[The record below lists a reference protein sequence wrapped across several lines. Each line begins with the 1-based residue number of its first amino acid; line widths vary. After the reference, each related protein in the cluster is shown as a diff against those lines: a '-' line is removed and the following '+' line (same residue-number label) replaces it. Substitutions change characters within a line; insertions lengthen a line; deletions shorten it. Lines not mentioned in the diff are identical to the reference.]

1 MKNIIPIDVTK
12 NTFEI
17 NRNLEVSISV
27 PNMHKGPPKQ
37 FDGLNVGIV
46 TLERSM
52 NNGEVHL
59 DGDEILYVIS
69 GKINLT
75 SDSNPNESLTLGAG
89 ASCII
94 KKGEW
99 HKVNVIETT
108 QLIYMTPGLN
118 NQHRPLDPIN

>member
-1 MKNIIPIDVTK
+1 MKNIFPVDVSK
-12 NTFEI
+12 NSFKI
-17 NRNLEVSISV
+17 SRNLDVSISV
-27 PNMHKGPPKQ
+27 PDMHKGPPKQ

-46 TLERSM
+46 TLENTT

-69 GKINLT
+69 GELSLT
-75 SDSNPNESLTLGAG
+75 SDSNPNESLTLSSGE
-89 ASCII
+89 SCII

-99 HKVNVIETT
+99 HKVNVTKTT

-118 NQHRPLDPIN
+118 NEHRPL

>member
-1 MKNIIPIDVTK
+1 MKNITKVDVTK
-12 NTFEI
+12 NTFKI
-17 NRNLEVSISV
+17 SRDLDVSISV
-27 PNMHKGPPKQ
+27 PNMHKGPPEQ

-46 TLERSM
+46 TLEKSM

-75 SDSNPNESLTLGAG
+75 SDSNPNKSLTLGAG
-89 ASCII
+89 ESCII

-99 HKVNVIETT
+99 HKVNVIEIA

-118 NQHRPLDPIN
+118 NEHRSL

>member
-1 MKNIIPIDVTK
+1 MKNIFPVDVSK
-12 NTFEI
+12 NSFKI
-17 NRNLEVSISV
+17 SRNLDVSISV
-27 PNMHKGPPKQ
+27 PDMHKGPPKQ

-46 TLERSM
+46 TLENTT

-69 GKINLT
+69 GELSLT
-75 SDSNPNESLTLGAG
+75 SDSNPNESLTLSSGE
-89 ASCII
+89 SCII

-99 HKVNVIETT
+99 HKVNVIKTT

-118 NQHRPLDPIN
+118 NEHRPL